1 MIKNK
6 HKKMKTSE
14 AIKELQK
21 LVEENG
27 DAELHIYLSYSKQT
41 ISQMDIAFDDE
52 EKDIIIGVYG

>member
-1 MIKNK
+1 
-6 HKKMKTSE
+6 MKTSE

-21 LVEENG
+21 LIEENG

-41 ISQMDIAFDDE
+41 ISQIDIAFDDE